1 MRSCYEIA
9 RRFAA
14 AVLGIEDPALEG
26 TETCLPRILP
36 KLVRK
41 ALFVF
46 IDADANVADPTAPSP
61 LVIELDTLGRP
72 LKQSGAFFC
81 SRARL

>member
-9 RRFAA
+9 RRFAT
-14 AVLGIEDPALEG
+14 VLGIEDPALEG

-36 KLVRK
+36 KLGRE

-46 IDADANVADPTAPSP
+46 IDAHANVADPTAP
-61 LVIELDTLGRP
+61 
-72 LKQSGAFFC
+72 
-81 SRARL
+81 